1 MQKAITSR
9 KDKYK
14 FFVYTEFYTKLYTE
28 AVVEQ
33 ILCLCGAVPSV
44 RCFAFISDFFN
55 QAVLYIVLLFS
66 LGYSLSKTCCI
77 FMSVQQLNVPVL
89 HFFAPCS
96 PQGLQ
101 AGWGSA

>member
-1 MQKAITSR
+1 MPKRLSN
-9 KDKYK
+9 K
-14 FFVYTEFYTKLYTE
+14 F
-28 AVVEQ
+28 
-33 ILCLCGAVPSV
+33 SV
-44 RCFAFISDFFN
+44 CAELFRVFNASFISDFFN

>member
-14 FFVYTEFYTKLYTE
+14 FFVYTEFYTKLYIE

-44 RCFAFISDFFN
+44 RCF
-55 QAVLYIVLLFS
+55 LYL
-66 LGYSLSKTCCI
+66 
-77 FMSVQQLNVPVL
+77 
-89 HFFAPCS
+89 
-96 PQGLQ
+96 
-101 AGWGSA
+101 